1 LCYTSAAEDEHRMTI
16 VTRFAPSPTGFL
28 HIGGAR
34 TALFNWLYARGR
46 GGKMLLRIEDTDR
59 ERSTQAAIDAILDGL
74 SWLGIAWDGEPI
86 FQFSR
91 SARHREAV
99 EQMLASGHAYRCY
112 ASPEELAQMR
122 EAARREGRAK
132 LYDGRWRDRDP
143 AEAPPSVKPVIR
155 LKAPLAGET
164 VIEDQVQGRVVW
176 QNENLDDLVLLR
188 SDGTPTYMLAVVVDD
203 HEMGVTHI
211 IRGDDHLTNAAR
223 QKQIYDALG
232 WPVPVMAHIPLI
244 HGPDGS
250 KLSKRH
256 GALGVDAY
264 RAMGYLPV
272 ALRNYLVRLG
282 WSHGDQEIFSTEEMV
297 AAFDLPQIGRSPAR
311 FDFAKLES
319 LNGHYI
325 RQSRDADLL
334 AAIGE
339 LLPHLADGAALAAKL
354 TPRRREQFLA
364 AMPSL
369 KERAKTL
376 LDLIDGAHFLF
387 TDRPVAV
394 DEKAHGLLTPAAKAL
409 LHEIGRE
416 LDGVEPWTGETIEH
430 AVRAFADRHAL
441 KLGAIAQPLRA
452 ALTGRTTSPGIFEVL
467 VVLGKDESLGR
478 IADQAEEPQKRA
490 GHGT

>member
-1 LCYTSAAEDEHRMTI
+1 MTV

-34 TALFNWLYARGR
+34 TALFNWLYARAR

-74 SWLGIAWDGEPI
+74 NWLGITWDGDAI
-86 FQFSR
+86 YQFAR
-91 SARHREAV
+91 QARHREAV

-112 ASPEELAQMR
+112 ASAEELTKMR
-122 EAARREGRAK
+122 EAARAAGRSK

-143 AEAPPSVKPVIR
+143 SEAPPGVKPAIR
-155 LKAPLAGET
+155 LKAPLTGET

-203 HEMGVTHI
+203 HDMGVTHI

-232 WPVPVMAHIPLI
+232 WDVPTMAHIPLI

-264 RAMGYLPV
+264 RAMGYLPP

-319 LNGHYI
+319 LDGHYI
-325 RQSRDADLL
+325 RQSSADELL
-334 AAIGE
+334 AAIDA
-339 LLPHLADGAALAAKL
+339 LLPHVAGGTELAKKL
-354 TPRRREQFLA
+354 TPALRDQLLA
-364 AMPSL
+364 SLPSL

-376 LDLIDGAHFLF
+376 LDLIDGASFLWA
-387 TDRPVAV
+387 DRPIRP
-394 DEKAHGLLTPAAKAL
+394 DDKANALLTPEARGL
-409 LHEIGRE
+409 LRE
-416 LDGVEPWTGETIEH
+416 VGAELAGVEPWTSEGTEQ
-430 AVRAFADRHAL
+430 AVRNFAERRGA
-441 KLGAIAQPLRA
+441 KLGAVAQPLRA
-452 ALTGRTTSPGIFEVL
+452 ALTGRSTSPGIFEVL
-467 VVLGKDESLGR
+467 NVLGKTESLAR
-478 IADQAEEPQKRA
+478 LADQAA
-490 GHGT
+490 A